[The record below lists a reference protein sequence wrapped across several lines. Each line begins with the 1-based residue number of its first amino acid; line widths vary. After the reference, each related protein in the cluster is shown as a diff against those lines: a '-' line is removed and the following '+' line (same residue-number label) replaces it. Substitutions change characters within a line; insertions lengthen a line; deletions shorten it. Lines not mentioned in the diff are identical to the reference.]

1 VECYVDDI
9 AVKSRNKSNHLY
21 DLRIV
26 FDNTRVHQL
35 KMNPTNSFLGVLSG
49 KFLGF
54 IVTFKGIHLAPDNIN
69 AIQNTCSLRRSLRA

>member
-1 VECYVDDI
+1 MVECYIDDI
-9 AVKSRNKSNHLY
+9 AVKSHNKSNHLH

-26 FDNTRVHQL
+26 FDNMRVHQL

-54 IVTFKGIHLAPDNIN
+54 IVTSKEFTWTL
-69 AIQNTCSLRRSLRA
+69 TRSMPSRTHVASEDP